1 MKIESCFFNFQ
12 LLTIMRII
20 DTHAHLDDP
29 QYADDLPEVVERA
42 RLAGVEKVLLA
53 NVNIK
58 DKDRVQAVA
67 DAYPGFCYAMMGI
80 HPEEI
85 REDYREQLEAFDRE
99 VSKRRYIAIGEIGMD
114 LYFDRS
120 FKAEQQEAFRHQV
133 AVAVDMGL
141 PVAVHSREA
150 FQITYDILSE
160 FDKNR
165 LRGVWHCFSL
175 TPEQSRMI
183 FKLGD
188 FYVGIGGVSTFKNA
202 KFSERLPEIPI
213 DRVLLETDCP
223 YLAPTPLRGKRNE
236 PSYLTYVAQR
246 LSTLY
251 GLSVAD
257 VCEITSRNA
266 EKLFF

>member
-1 MKIESCFFNFQ
+1 
-12 LLTIMRII
+12 MRII

-29 QYADDLPEVVERA
+29 QYAEDLPEVVDRA

-175 TPEQSRMI
+175 TPEQARMI

-188 FYVGIGGVSTFKNA
+188 FYIGIGGVSTFKNA

-236 PSYLTYVAQR
+236 PSYLSYVAQR
-246 LSTLY
+246 LASLY

-257 VCEITSRNA
+257 VCEITSQNA